1 MANFYVALMHFPMQN
16 RSGGVVATSL
26 TSINVPDI
34 ARTACTYGA
43 KRFYIVTPLESQQ
56 RIARRLREFWLT
68 EEELVNR
75 REAVSLVE
83 ICSDLEECYR
93 DVVRLEGQEP
103 WVWGTSARSGL
114 PYPRLTWEE
123 ARAAMKERP
132 VLLLFGTGNGM
143 AAELLAACDALL
155 PPVRPGRYNWLS
167 VRAAAA
173 IILDRLKGD
182 EP

>member
-1 MANFYVALMHFPMQN
+1 VNLYVALVHFPMQS
-16 RSGGVVATSL
+16 RTGGVVATSL

-56 RIARRLREFWLT
+56 RIAHRLREFWLR
-68 EEELVNR
+68 EEELINR
-75 REAVSLVE
+75 KEAVSLVE
-83 ICSDLEECYR
+83 ICEDLDACYQ
-93 DVVRLEGQEP
+93 DVVREEGQEP
-103 WVWGTSARSGL
+103 WVWGTSARTGL
-114 PYPRLTWEE
+114 PFPRISWEE
-123 ARAAMKERP
+123 ARAMLTARP
-132 VLLLFGTGNGM
+132 VLILFGTGNGM

-155 PPVRPGRYNWLS
+155 PPIRPGGYNWLS

-182 EP
+182 KP